1 MVKLPKAL
9 TIAGLDSGGGAGITA
24 DLKTFHAMGVYGMV
38 ALTAVTA
45 QNTLGVKA
53 VQEVE
58 PSIVEAQVNAV
69 AEDIGVDAAKTGMLS
84 SSAIME
90 SVAKV
95 VRRWGFPLVVDP
107 VMYAKSG
114 DPLMRQDA
122 MDTLKRAIIPL
133 AKVVTPNIPEAEAL
147 SGISIKNLN
156 DAKVA
161 AKRIAEELHP
171 EVVIVKGGHLTG
183 AESIDIV
190 YFRDTGEYRELRAP
204 RINTGNTHGTGCSFS
219 AAIAAGLAK
228 GMSPWDS
235 IRQAKELITMAIQYS
250 LPLGHGHGPVNPMSW
265 IELRAYRYDA
275 MLDLSS
281 AVSIIKDKVS
291 ELMDPQDNGGIAITL
306 PQPYATDP
314 GNVITVTWRSIR
326 EGLPISLITHSGGNR
341 LVKYALGMVNS
352 NPELR
357 ALLLISGLGDLI
369 NRIKKN
375 LSTYEY
381 SLSGD
386 ESNLISKA
394 LTEALNSLNRIPDAI
409 HLTNINDLILVG
421 ESATVIVNKLI
432 KALNY

>member
-1 MVKLPKAL
+1 MAVKLPKAL

-53 VQEVE
+53 VQEIE
-58 PSIVEAQVNAV
+58 PSIVEAQINAV

-84 SSAIME
+84 SSPIME

-122 MDTLKRAIIPL
+122 IDTLRRTIIPL

-147 SGISIKNLN
+147 SGVSIRNLN
-156 DAKVA
+156 DAKAA
-161 AKRIAEELHP
+161 AKRIAEEFHP
-171 EVVIVKGGHLTG
+171 EIVIVKGGHLTG
-183 AESIDIV
+183 AESIDVV
-190 YFRDTGEYRELRAP
+190 YFRDNGEYRELSAP
-204 RINTGNTHGTGCSFS
+204 RISTGNTHGTGCSFS

-235 IRQAKELITMAIQYS
+235 IKQAKELITMAIQYS

-275 MLDLSS
+275 VMDLSN
-281 AVSIIKDKVS
+281 AMSIIKNKVG
-291 ELMDPQDNGGIAITL
+291 ELIDSQDNGGIAVTP
-306 PQPYATDP
+306 PQPYAIDP
-314 GNVITVTWRSIR
+314 SNVITVTWRSIE
-326 EGLPISLITHSGGNR
+326 EGLPISIITRSGGGR

-357 ALLLISGLGDLI
+357 ALLLISGLSNLI
-369 NRIKKN
+369 SRVKRV

-381 SLSGD
+381 GLSRD
-386 ESNLISKA
+386 EARLISSA
-394 LTEALNSLNRIPDAI
+394 LTEALRSLNRVPDAI
-409 HLTNINDLILVG
+409 HLTSFNDLVIMG
-421 ESATVIVNKLI
+421 ESATAVVNKLM
-432 KALNY
+432 KALS